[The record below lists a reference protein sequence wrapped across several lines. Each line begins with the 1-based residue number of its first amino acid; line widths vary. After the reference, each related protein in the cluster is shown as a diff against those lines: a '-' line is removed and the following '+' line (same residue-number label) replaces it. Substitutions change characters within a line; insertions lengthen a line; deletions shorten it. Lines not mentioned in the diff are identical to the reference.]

1 MSINTPEER
10 EGMRSAGLIVRK
22 MLEAMKKAARSG
34 VTTAE
39 LDDVGAD
46 VMR

>member
-22 MLEAMKKAARSG
+22 MLEAM
-34 VTTAE
+34 
-39 LDDVGAD
+39 
-46 VMR
+46 